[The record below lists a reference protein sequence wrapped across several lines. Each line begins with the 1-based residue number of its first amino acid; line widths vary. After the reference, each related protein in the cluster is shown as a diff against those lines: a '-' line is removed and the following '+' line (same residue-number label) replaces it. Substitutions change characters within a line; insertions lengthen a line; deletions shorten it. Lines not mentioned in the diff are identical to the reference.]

1 MLDNCNKW
9 RTRQATTRE
18 YSDIYDGS
26 VWKRFVHNGFLREQ
40 TSLALQLNLDC
51 FQPFT
56 RRNNI
61 SVGAIY
67 ITILNLPREE
77 MYKLENVIL
86 LGIIP
91 NLTKE
96 PSNLEY
102 FVWPLVEELKPFY
115 RPAIDRVIR
124 CALICITC
132 DLPATRKVCGYLG
145 YSAKLGCSR
154 CLLVFG
160 GGQTK
165 DVGGG
170 WCKTL
175 WGMRTQRQHRA
186 AVAELRAVDLE
197 KRATKEKDLGVRYSP
212 FLDLEYYDLITFCA
226 IDAMHNLYLG
236 TAKTFMKL
244 MTLSLRNIGM
254 FGSTLCRRAHSCHQP
269 AFNTR
274 YSPRL
279 TTI

>member
-1 MLDNCNKW
+1 M
-9 RTRQATTRE
+9 
-18 YSDIYDGS
+18 
-26 VWKRFVHNGFLREQ
+26 
-40 TSLALQLNLDC
+40 
-51 FQPFT
+51 
-56 RRNNI
+56 
-61 SVGAIY
+61 
-67 ITILNLPREE
+67 
-77 MYKLENVIL
+77 

-102 FVWPLVEELKPFY
+102 FLRSLVEELKTFD
-115 RPAIDRVIR
+115 RPGIHLPRIDRVIH

-145 YSAKLGCSR
+145 HSAKLGCSR
-154 CLLVFG
+154 CLLDFG
-160 GGQTK
+160 GGKTK

-175 WGMRTQRQHRA
+175 WDKRTQRQHRA

-197 KRATKEKDLGVRYSP
+197 KRAAKELDLGVRYSP
-212 FLDLEYYDLITFCA
+212 SLDLEYYDPIAFCA

-244 MTLSLRNIGM
+244 LRDHNLLTNKNMMKIDGAIAGVQTGTDRSVGHREHEVKLGYFDCGRM
-254 FGSTLCRRAHSCHQP
+254 AALDARILWVLC
-269 AFNTR
+269 F
-274 YSPRL
+274 
-279 TTI
+279 